1 MDELKEKLPPKG
13 MRSRIVNILN
23 RLSKTGK
30 DEDFEW
36 TDRKIAIVLFFWIW
50 SLVGV
55 GIAIYG
61 LIRYVIMEH
70 QESFGFILIGIG
82 ITISGNILVGVAG
95 KILNRKK

>member
-1 MDELKEKLPPKG
+1 MDELEEKPPSEG

-23 RLSKTGK
+23 RLSKTEK
-30 DEDFEW
+30 DEGFEW
-36 TDRKIAIVLFFWIW
+36 TDRKIAFVLFFWLW

-61 LIRYVIMEH
+61 MIRYVIMEH
-70 QESFGFILIGIG
+70 QESFRFILFGIG